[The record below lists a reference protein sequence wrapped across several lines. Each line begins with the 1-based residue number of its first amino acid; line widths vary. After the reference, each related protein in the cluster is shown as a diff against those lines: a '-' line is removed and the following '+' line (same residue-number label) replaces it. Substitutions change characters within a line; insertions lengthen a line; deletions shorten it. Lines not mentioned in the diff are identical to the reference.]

1 VNIIDPSMGALMVA
15 VKTELCDCYLVHM
28 YVSPHMFISQKF
40 DPVNGLYE
48 IDKSKS
54 NISTTKND
62 VLMHALTQ

>member
-1 VNIIDPSMGALMVA
+1 VNIIDPSMLPLILA

-28 YVSPHMFISQKF
+28 YVSAHMFISQKF
-40 DPVNGLYE
+40 DPVDGLHE

-54 NISTTKND
+54 NISTTKKD